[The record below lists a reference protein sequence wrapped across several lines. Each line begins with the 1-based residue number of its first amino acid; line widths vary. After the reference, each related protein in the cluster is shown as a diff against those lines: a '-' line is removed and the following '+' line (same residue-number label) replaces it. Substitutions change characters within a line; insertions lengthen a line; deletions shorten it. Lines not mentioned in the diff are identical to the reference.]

1 MEFYKY
7 IEQLR
12 NIITNGSK
20 IPFSS
25 KIIIEKEQALDLIDA
40 LLRSLPEDLKDAK
53 AVIED
58 RQKILIDAQ
67 NQAEIIIK
75 EAQETIEKMVSED
88 EITKLAQEKSDQIL
102 SFTKQTAREIRS
114 GANDYADE
122 VLGQLDKQLT
132 KLLKTVK
139 RGREELK
146 QNR

>member
-7 IEQLR
+7 IEQLQKL
-12 NIITNGSK
+12 IDNGAK

-25 KIIIEKEQALDLIDA
+25 KVIIEREQALDLIDA
-40 LLRSLPEDLKDAK
+40 LLRSLPEDLKDAR

-75 EAQETIEKMVSED
+75 EAQDTIEKMVNED

-132 KLLKTVK
+132 KILKTVK

>member
-7 IEQLR
+7 IEQLQ
-12 NIITNGSK
+12 NTINKGSK
-20 IPFSS
+20 LPFSS
-25 KIIIEKEQALDLIDA
+25 KIIIDKEEALDLIDA
-40 LLRSLPEDLKDAK
+40 LLRSLPEDLKNAK
-53 AVIED
+53 TTIED

-75 EAQETIEKMVSED
+75 EAKDTIEKMVNED
-88 EITKLAQEKSDQIL
+88 EVTKLAQEKSEQIL

-132 KLLKTVK
+132 KILQTVK

-146 QNR
+146 ENR